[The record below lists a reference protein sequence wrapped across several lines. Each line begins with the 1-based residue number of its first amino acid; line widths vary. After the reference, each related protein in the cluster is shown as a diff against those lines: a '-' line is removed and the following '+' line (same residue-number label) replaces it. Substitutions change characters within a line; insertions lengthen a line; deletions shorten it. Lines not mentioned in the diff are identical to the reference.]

1 MSDIPEIQRV
11 TIAYLELEDRI
22 RLTGETKDGKILG
35 LWLTQRLMLRL
46 LPHVFTWLEQ
56 QTPTISAPSPENSSQ
71 ASTMIQSFAQ
81 QEARQVLKKQ
91 PSSPVPISEKTSLLL
106 VKTLDLSS
114 RAGKLI
120 ITFGLADGSK
130 TRLSLSASQLRQWL
144 TIVNRNWMKANWPRT
159 TWPNWMEDKKS
170 PADEANKAFH

>member
-1 MSDIPEIQRV
+1 
-11 TIAYLELEDRI
+11 
-22 RLTGETKDGKILG
+22 
-35 LWLTQRLMLRL
+35 
-46 LPHVFTWLEQ
+46 
-56 QTPTISAPSPENSSQ
+56 
-71 ASTMIQSFAQ
+71 MIQSFAQ

-159 TWPNWMEDKKS
+159 PWPNWMEDKKS

>member
-11 TIAYLELEDRI
+11 TVAYLELEDRI
-22 RLTGETKDGKILG
+22 RLTGETKDGKIIG

-46 LPHVFTWLEQ
+46 LPHMFAWLEQ
-56 QTPTISAPSPENSSQ
+56 QTPTISTTSPENSSQ

-91 PSSPVPISEKTSLLL
+91 PSAPVPLTEKTSLLL
-106 VKTLDLSS
+106 VKTLDLTS
-114 RAGKLI
+114 RNGKLT

-130 TRLSLSASQLRQWL
+130 TRLRLSASQLRQWL

-159 TWPNWMEDKKS
+159 PWPIWMEDKKS
-170 PADEANKAFH
+170 ASNQSNEAFH